1 MSTTYEFRLI
11 RAERLQLAAAAL
23 RGILSGAIRA
33 VVFLAPGSAPPPA
46 PVMGSSLSRRSPQ
59 EGSLSI
65 KPSVTVQESID

>member
-46 PVMGSSLSRRSPQ
+46 PVMGSSSPPIAA
-59 EGSLSI
+59 GGLALLN
-65 KPSVTVQESID
+65 PA